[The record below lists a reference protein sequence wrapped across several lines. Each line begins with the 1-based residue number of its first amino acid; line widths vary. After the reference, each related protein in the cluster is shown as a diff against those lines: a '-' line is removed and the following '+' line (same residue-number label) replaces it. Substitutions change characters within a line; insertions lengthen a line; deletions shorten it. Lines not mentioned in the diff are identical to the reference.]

1 MAKKKNKVGKKRK
14 KKPSVNQKATQVIR
28 PRRVASTQ
36 QILAVHNQAL
46 KNTQRDQA
54 EAGRQQLQIKEQLMA
69 EKLQMETAV
78 LQAKY
83 DQLNQYQIA
92 P

>member
-46 KNTQRDQA
+46 KNTQRA

>member
-14 KKPSVNQKATQVIR
+14 KKPSLATQVIR

-54 EAGRQQLQIKEQLMA
+54 EAGRQQLQIKEQLKA

>member
-1 MAKKKNKVGKKRK
+1 
-14 KKPSVNQKATQVIR
+14 VNQKATQVIR

-54 EAGRQQLQIKEQLMA
+54 EAGRQQLQIKEQLKA

>member
-1 MAKKKNKVGKKRK
+1 MAKKKNKGGKKRK
-14 KKPSVNQKATQVIR
+14 KKPSLATQVIR